1 VKLHTQNWPK
11 DPLFLHAHIKGTLV
25 DLDQLGLLI
34 SPTGF
39 ASSKKDDWA
48 KAAEVMGFEQTAA
61 SELKLI
67 YACYLLELEH
77 SNKNLSKPTMT

>member
-1 VKLHTQNWPK
+1 MTNNAARCAIKSKAVLLLTWTNW
-11 DPLFLHAHIKGTLV
+11 V
-25 DLDQLGLLI
+25 RLLI
-34 SPTGF
+34 SPKGF
-39 ASSKKDDWA
+39 ASSKKDDWT
-48 KAAEVMGFEQTAA
+48 KAAEVIGFEQTAA